1 MIGKVKN
8 EKGKL
13 LIEGSEATKKAVSI
27 VVESDGKSFSWIPL
41 KVLKDEGDKLLGTVA
56 GLPFYSA
63 ETLLEVPLS
72 AVRSEDKEVLRRI
85 AGEWKEVVVVL
96 IPYGTDEIRLS
107 FCENSTSSEGFK
119 EVVKYC
125 FQLFEDV
132 KSLVKEELEEKGRG
146 LEEKDEASFKPKD
159 EIEKSFA
166 EPEKDVFSSFEEE
179 VFEEEV
185 SEKSVDVAMTEK
197 REKKEGTELP
207 SFDRLEGARPTAK
220 QASYVR
226 DLMKKNGFA
235 QGIIEKFLELTSRE
249 EASKMID
256 YLRERKKKLAI
267 ELINHVLNRGLASEG
282 TTKFEE
288 VKEVRDENVKEE
300 RDFSEEDFDL
310 EEEFNEEEL
319 PW

>member
-1 MIGKVKN
+1 M
-8 EKGKL
+8 
-13 LIEGSEATKKAVSI
+13 
-27 VVESDGKSFSWIPL
+27 
-41 KVLKDEGDKLLGTVA
+41 
-56 GLPFYSA
+56 
-63 ETLLEVPLS
+63 LEVPLS

-85 AGEWKEVVVVL
+85 AGEWKGVVVVL
-96 IPYGTDEIRLS
+96 IPYGTDGIRLS
-107 FCENSTSSEGFK
+107 FCEDFVSGEGFE

-132 KSLVKEELEEKGRG
+132 KPEEKGRE
-146 LEEKDEASFKPKD
+146 LEKKGEVSFEPKD
-159 EIEKSFA
+159 ELEESFV

-179 VFEEEV
+179 V
-185 SEKSVDVAMTEK
+185 SEKSVDVEVTEK
-197 REKKEGTELP
+197 REIEESTELP
-207 SFDRLEGARPTAK
+207 SFDRSEEAKPTAK
-220 QASYVR
+220 QVSYVR

-256 YLRERKKKLAI
+256 YLRERKKKSAI

-282 TTKFEE
+282 TTKSE

-310 EEEFNEEEL
+310 EGGFNEEEL